1 MKPTFLIVDG
11 FALLFRAYMSP
22 IGYMRGPQ
30 GQPTAALY
38 GFAAM
43 LLDLVKSG
51 QPDAYYVAWDR
62 PEPTFRNHLFKEYKA
77 HRPPIDEDLR
87 VQIPI
92 ARELILALGIQL
104 QDCIGFEADDV
115 IGTYA
120 DKAAEAGY
128 EVIIVTSD
136 TDQLQLVREGVRVHL
151 TRQGVS
157 LLEPLDAGGVFQK
170 LGVYPNQVAD
180 YKALMGDTSDNIPG
194 VPGVGKVTAAK
205 LLGAYGSLENLLDHV
220 DELPER
226 TATDRKIKTN
236 LHDAESAARMSL
248 TLTTI
253 RCDAPVALPIAPYAP
268 SAAQVATC
276 KALFERLGFKSLHSR
291 LATPTAAPATAEAA
305 PEPALVRER
314 RPIVVVNSAEEY
326 RAAVAQARAGGVVAL
341 SVCRSSS
348 GASGQMLGVGF
359 CGADMVPRYVACREF
374 GAEAEGG
381 GGLFGAAPKGFAVEP
396 RELSALIAEP
406 IAWVSPNSKSDILG
420 LKPWGLI
427 PPPCRFDASLAGYLL
442 DPGRMIYPIGT
453 LVGAYLDVPEHHAN
467 GDTPEGSAARAAEHG
482 LELEGPMTELLRDRG
497 LLSIYRD
504 LELPLAPI
512 LASMQQAGVLV
523 DRPFLTQLAADMGA
537 HITQLAQ
544 RIYELAGEEFLI
556 NSTQQLQRILYEKLG
571 LATGRKIK
579 TGFSTG
585 AEALEALADRHEIAG
600 AILEYREISK
610 LKSTYADTL
619 PSLVNHA
626 TGRVHTTLN
635 QTVAATGRLSS
646 SDPNMQ
652 NIPVRSEI
660 GREIRRAFIAPPG
673 HLLLS
678 CDYSQ
683 IELRVFA
690 HVTQDPEMLRAF
702 RANEDIHAATA
713 ARLFGVPLE
722 QVSKEQRRRA
732 KTVNFGVIYGQSD
745 FGLAGSLGIPVRE
758 AHDFI
763 ESYLGQFP
771 GVREWSE
778 QTVARA
784 RETGY
789 VQTLYGRRR
798 AIPDITSNNHNIRQA
813 AERAAV
819 NMPIQGAAAD
829 IMKAAMISV
838 ASGLPGLCYNLR
850 LLLQVHDELLFEVPS
865 TAAREA
871 AEWVCGR
878 MESAADLAVPLRV
891 DSKVGLNWAEMLA
904 TKSLAGT

>member
-11 FALLFRAYMSP
+11 FSLLFRAFMTP
-22 IGYMRGPQ
+22 MGAMRGPQ

-38 GFAAM
+38 GFATM
-43 LLDLVKSG
+43 LLDLVASG
-51 QPDAYYVAWDR
+51 KPDAYYVAWDR
-62 PEPTFRNHLFKEYKA
+62 PEPTFRNHLFKDYKA

-92 ARELILALGIQL
+92 ARELVLALGLQL

-120 DKAAEAGY
+120 DRATEAGY
-128 EVIIVTSD
+128 DVVIVTSD
-136 TDQLQLVREGVRVHL
+136 TDQLQLVRDGVRVHL

-157 LLEPLDAGGVFQK
+157 LLEPMNADAVVAK
-170 LGVYPNQVAD
+170 LGVRPDQVAD
-180 YKALMGDTSDNIPG
+180 YKALMGDSSDNVPG

-205 LLGAYGSLENLLDHV
+205 LLATYGSLANLLDHV
-220 DELPER
+220 GDLPER

-236 LHDAESAARMSL
+236 LHDAEEAARMSL

-253 RCDAPVALPIAPYAP
+253 RCDAPVALPIVPYAP
-268 SAAQVATC
+268 SVAQVETC
-276 KALFERLGFKSLHSR
+276 KALFDRLGFKSLQRR
-291 LATPTAAPATAEAA
+291 LAKPVVEADV
-305 PEPALVRER
+305 PEASPVPEVVRER
-314 RPIVVVNSAEEY
+314 RPIVIVESADEY
-326 RAAVAQARAGGVVAL
+326 QAAVASVRVGGVVSL
-341 SVCRSSS
+341 SVCRT
-348 GASGQMLGVGF
+348 GQGPSARILGVGF
-359 CGADMVPRYVACREF
+359 CGADLVPRYVACREF
-374 GAEAEGG
+374 GGEAGG
-381 GGLFGAAPKGFAVEP
+381 GGLFGTEPKGFAVEP
-396 RELSALIAEP
+396 HQLAELVATP
-406 IAWVSPNSKSDILG
+406 VAWVSPNSKTDILALRPLG
-420 LKPWGLI
+420 VELPT
-427 PPPCRFDASLAGYLL
+427 CRFDAALAGYLL

-467 GDTPEGSAARAAEHG
+467 GDTPEGTAARAAEHA
-482 LELEGPMTELLRDRG
+482 LELEGPMSVLLRDRG
-497 LLSIYRD
+497 LMDLYHD
-504 LELPLAPI
+504 LEIPLAPI
-512 LASMQQAGVLV
+512 LASMELAGVMV
-523 DRPFLTQLAADMGA
+523 DRPFLTKLATDMGA
-537 HITQLAQ
+537 HVAQVAQ

-585 AEALEALADRHEIAG
+585 ADALEALAGQHEIAG
-600 AILEYREISK
+600 AILEYREVSK

-619 PSLVNHA
+619 PNLVNPA

-673 HLLLS
+673 HVLLS

-702 RANEDIHAATA
+702 REDEDIHAATA
-713 ARLFGVPLE
+713 ARLFGVPLD

-745 FGLAGSLGIPVRE
+745 FGLAGLLGIPVRE
-758 AHDFI
+758 AREFI
-763 ESYLGQFP
+763 DSYLGQFP

-784 RETGY
+784 RETGF

-798 AIPDITSNNHNIRQA
+798 AIPDIRSSNYNIRQA

-819 NMPIQGAAAD
+819 NMPIQGTAAD

-838 ASGLPGLCYNLR
+838 ASGLPRLCYNLR

-865 TAAREA
+865 SSACEA
-871 AEWVCGR
+871 AEWVSGC
-878 MESAADLAVPLRV
+878 METAAELAVPLRV
-891 DSKVGLNWAEMLA
+891 DGKIGLNWAEMLS
-904 TKSLAGT
+904 TKSFAGA